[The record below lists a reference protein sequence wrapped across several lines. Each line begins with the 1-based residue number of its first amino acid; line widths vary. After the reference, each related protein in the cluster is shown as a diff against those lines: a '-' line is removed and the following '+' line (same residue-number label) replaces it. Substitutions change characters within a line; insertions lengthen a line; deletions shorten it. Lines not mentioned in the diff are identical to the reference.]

1 MNEVL
6 ECNDV
11 FELRNIIKFLNEK
24 LEILEESK
32 KAICEMVLK
41 DKEVLYCPKCHSS
54 NINKNGK
61 YKERQTYICKD
72 CNKKFNNLTGTIFH
86 HTHLTYKQVE
96 IIFDCT
102 INLFSVRKTASKAGI
117 STKTAFTI
125 RHKIMSCLKDIVNS
139 FNLSG
144 EMELDEYYLSINLK
158 GTKKENM
165 PRISKKRTSH
175 GTGIRGISRH
185 KVCVTSGC
193 DENDNIFFTVAGT
206 SSVTSDMIKKTVVPR
221 IIKAKK
227 VITDCKSSYEEV
239 AKENN
244 WNLKQ
249 IKSGT
254 YTDNENNNLANI
266 NSLHQQLTIFLSNF
280 RSVST
285 KHLQEYLDLFCFLK
299 YLNWTT
305 DYTDQLHEFIN
316 KICIKNTNINYINVC
331 NNYSIFDFFEV
342 YKDYNF
348 HPSKTTT

>member
-1 MNEVL
+1 MKEVL
-6 ECNDV
+6 EYNDV

-24 LEILEESK
+24 LEILEGSK
-32 KAICEMVLK
+32 KAICEIVLK
-41 DKEVLYCPKCHSS
+41 DKKVICCPKCHSI

-61 YKERQTYICKD
+61 YRERQTYICKD

-102 INLFSVRKTASKAGI
+102 INLFSVRKTASKAGV

-158 GTKKENM
+158 GTKKDKM
-165 PRISKKRTSH
+165 PRKSKKRTSH

-206 SSVTSDMIKKTVVPR
+206 SSVTSNMIKKTVVPR
-221 IIKAKK
+221 ITKAKK
-227 VITDCKSSYEEV
+227 IITDCKSSYEEV

-254 YTDNENNNLANI
+254 YIDNENNNLANI

-280 RSVST
+280 RGVST

-305 DYTDQLHEFIN
+305 DYTNQLHEFIN

-342 YKDYNF
+342 YKDYKF